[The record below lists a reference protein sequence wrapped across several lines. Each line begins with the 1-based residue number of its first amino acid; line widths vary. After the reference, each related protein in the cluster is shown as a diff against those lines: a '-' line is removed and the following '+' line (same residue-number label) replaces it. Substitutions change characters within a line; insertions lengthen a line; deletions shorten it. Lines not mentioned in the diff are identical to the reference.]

1 MEPFQSSCQPTGKFV
16 MPGAK
21 EPSGQLIN
29 IRCKDEN
36 KRIQPYLN
44 GKRIQNVEDKSVSFR
59 SLTTSSDLSDCQ
71 NREDLG
77 SNEEGIVAKECSVT
91 RGGSDL
97 PMKSMLYE

>member
-1 MEPFQSSCQPTGKFV
+1 

-29 IRCKDEN
+29 VKCSDAE
-36 KRIQPYLN
+36 KRLQPYLN
-44 GKRIQNVEDKSVSFR
+44 GVRIQDVEDKSASFR
-59 SLTTSSDLSDCQ
+59 SLTTSSDLSECE

-77 SNEEGIVAKECSVT
+77 GDGIAAKECKVT
-91 RGGSDL
+91 PGGSDL

>member
-1 MEPFQSSCQPTGKFV
+1 
-16 MPGAK
+16 MPGEK

-29 IRCKDEN
+29 LRCKDEA

-44 GKRIQNVEDKSVSFR
+44 GVKFQDVEDKSASLR
-59 SLTTSSDLSDCQ
+59 SLTTSSDLSECE

-77 SNEEGIVAKECSVT
+77 GEGIVAKECKVT